1 MLLPNIRV
9 YGFRTFSSHTYS
21 LFPICYNLTISPSK
35 FSSGIQNSSSIE
47 YTRNLDTKKTFSV
60 KSIALRNIHHVSYVS
75 LHTRSNWD
83 SSRFFK
89 HSVAIKEPMSFEYTC
104 EAFTRY
110 WAAWLKITTNIT
122 EKSSNLGSQITYNIT
137 VITKWI

>member
-1 MLLPNIRV
+1 MQRCA
-9 YGFRTFSSHTYS
+9 
-21 LFPICYNLTISPSK
+21 LFLSK
-35 FSSGIQNSSSIE
+35 SKLDTSEYTSGIQNTSSIE

-104 EAFTRY
+104 EAFTRHC
-110 WAAWLKITTNIT
+110 AT
-122 EKSSNLGSQITYNIT
+122 
-137 VITKWI
+137 

>member
-1 MLLPNIRV
+1 MLAYLFTFSITYYDIFKAQVLALSAQGKKKMLLPNIRV

-35 FSSGIQNSSSIE
+35 FSNGIQNSSSIE

-75 LHTRSNWD
+75 LHTRSIWD

-104 EAFTRY
+104 ETFTRY
-110 WAAWLKITTNIT
+110 
-122 EKSSNLGSQITYNIT
+122 
-137 VITKWI
+137 